1 MEMVIKFTGESQ
13 SPPKELPGLSSLLFH
28 LTRDLWGLLLGAEI
42 AKLYVEA
49 EQQWEFT
56 GYSGESIQ
64 SIDKALKRVSWAPEA
79 VWWVW
84 GAQGAQ
90 ILGEAAPPSQPAL
103 KLQSSAHRLE
113 ASWRQDHVLLTL

>member
-79 VWWVW
+79 VWWV
-84 GAQGAQ
+84 
-90 ILGEAAPPSQPAL
+90 
-103 KLQSSAHRLE
+103 
-113 ASWRQDHVLLTL
+113 